1 MVKERSLQNWESS
14 EGYSASSAGGLTVD
28 ELARY
33 DYPLPKHLIA
43 QAPLPNRADA
53 RMMVVRRADQGIE
66 HWHVRDLP
74 DLLRP
79 GDCLVLND
87 SKVIPARLVGYRQS
101 TGGRWEGLF
110 VEAWPN
116 GFWKVLARCRGNPK
130 PDEPIVLIN
139 RFGKEDIRVFIGTK
153 LPEEGAWIVRPE
165 SQEDPLRLLE
175 RVGRVPLPPYIRR
188 GEMREADRSWYQT
201 VYASVPGSIAAPTAG
216 LHFTQALLRRLEDA
230 GIEICRVTLHVGI
243 GTFRPIKTATLAEHK
258 MHSEWGQ
265 ITAETVER
273 LLALRQ
279 KGGRI
284 VAVGTTSVRLLET
297 AAADGQLKPFSG
309 YTNLFI
315 RPPYE
320 FRAVD
325 ALLTNF
331 HLPRT
336 TLLVLVCTFGGE
348 QLIRRAYQEAISQQY
363 RFYSYGDCMLIL

>member
-1 MVKERSLQNWESS
+1 VENWENWENP
-14 EGYSASSAGGLTVD
+14 EGFRPSRLVGMTVD
-28 ELARY
+28 ELAQY
-33 DYPLPKHLIA
+33 DYDLPKRLIA
-43 QAPLPNRADA
+43 QSPLPNRADA
-53 RMMVVRRADQGIE
+53 RMMVVRRADQTLE

-74 DLLRP
+74 DLLQP

-87 SKVIPARLVGYRQS
+87 SKVIPARLVGYRES

-110 VEAWPN
+110 LEAWPN
-116 GFWKVLARCRGNPK
+116 GFWKVLARCRGKPQ

-139 RFGKEDIRVFIGTK
+139 RFGKEDIRLFIGTK

-165 SQEDPLRLLE
+165 TQEEVLSLLE

-188 GEMREADRSWYQT
+188 GEMREADRHWYQT
-201 VYASVPGSIAAPTAG
+201 VYAATPGSIAAPTAG
-216 LHFTQALLRRLEDA
+216 LHFTQGLLRRLREV
-230 GIEICRVTLHVGI
+230 GIDIVRITLHVGV
-243 GTFRPIKTATLAEHK
+243 GTFRPIKTARLADHK
-258 MHSEWGQ
+258 MHSEWGHLSPE
-265 ITAETVER
+265 AVER
-273 LLALRQ
+273 LLAARQ
-279 KGGRI
+279 KGRRI
-284 VAVGTTSVRLLET
+284 VAVGTTCVRLLET

-309 YTNLFI
+309 YTDLFI

-336 TLLVLVCTFGGE
+336 TLLVLVRTFGGD
-348 QLIRRAYQEAISQQY
+348 QLIRQAYEEAIRQEY

>member
-1 MVKERSLQNWESS
+1 MQARESP
-14 EGYSASSAGGLTVD
+14 EAFRRTQPVGLTVD
-28 ELARY
+28 ELAQY
-33 DYPLPKHLIA
+33 DYHLPKHLIA

-53 RMMVVRRADQGIE
+53 RMMLLRRADQALE

-74 DLLRP
+74 DLLHP

-87 SKVIPARLVGYRQS
+87 SKVIPARLVGYREA

-110 VEAWPN
+110 LEAWPN
-116 GFWKVLARCRGNPK
+116 GFWKILARCRGKPK

-139 RFGKEDIRVFIGTK
+139 RFGKEDIRLFIGAK

-165 SQEDPLRLLE
+165 TQEDPLSLLE

-188 GEMREADRSWYQT
+188 GEMREADRTWYQT
-201 VYASVPGSIAAPTAG
+201 VYASAPGSIAAPTAG
-216 LHFTQALLRRLEDA
+216 LHFTQPLLHRLQEA
-230 GIEICRVTLHVGI
+230 GIQICRITLHVGV
-243 GTFRPIKTATLAEHK
+243 GTFRPIKTPRLAEHK

-265 ITAETVER
+265 ITQETVQR
-273 LLALRQ
+273 LLEARQ

-284 VAVGTTSVRLLET
+284 VAVGTTCVRLLET

-309 YTNLFI
+309 YTDLFI

-336 TLLVLVCTFGGE
+336 TLLVLVRTFGGDE
-348 QLIRRAYQEAISQQY
+348 LVQRAYQEAIRQEY

>member
-1 MVKERSLQNWESS
+1 MKKRQGS
-14 EGYSASSAGGLTVD
+14 EGFYPSEWMGMTVD
-28 ELARY
+28 ELAHY
-33 DYPLPKHLIA
+33 DYHLPKRLIA

-53 RMMVVRRADQGIE
+53 RMMVLRRADQTLE

-74 DLLRP
+74 ELLRP

-87 SKVIPARLVGYRQS
+87 SKVIPARLVGYRES

-110 VEAWPN
+110 LEAWPN
-116 GFWKVLARCRGNPK
+116 GFWKILARCRGKPK

-139 RFGKEDIRVFIGTK
+139 RFGKEDIRLFIGTK
-153 LPEEGAWIVRPE
+153 LPEEGVWIVRPE
-165 SQEDPLRLLE
+165 TSEDPFVLLE

-188 GEMREADRSWYQT
+188 GEMREADRTWYQT

-216 LHFTQALLRRLEDA
+216 LHFTPALLDRLKKA
-230 GIEICRVTLHVGI
+230 GIEICRITLHVGV
-243 GTFRPIKTATLAEHK
+243 GTFRPIKTTTLSEHK

-265 ITAETVER
+265 ITPETVAR
-273 LLALRQ
+273 LVEARQ

-284 VAVGTTSVRLLET
+284 VAVGTTCVRLLET

-309 YTNLFI
+309 YTELFI
-315 RPPYE
+315 RPPYQ

-336 TLLVLVCTFGGE
+336 TLLVLVRTFGGDE
-348 QLIRRAYQEAISQQY
+348 LVRRAYEEAIRLEY